1 MHTHTP
7 PVVRASAA
15 FAMVAFLACGEPETA
30 ADHMEQHFEQVDA
43 VMTAV
48 IAGDLA
54 AVKQP
59 AGWLASHEPA
69 EGLPDDWE
77 PFVTD
82 MQAAARVA
90 EEATDIATAAV
101 ATGEMALLC
110 GACHT
115 AVGQGTAFAFMTQ
128 PEETGVTGHMKRHS
142 WALDQLWQGLI
153 GPSEESWQ
161 QGAQGLD
168 ESPVQGGSEDT
179 RTRVSGYT
187 NSELRPPRRPI
198 PPHAPSFTGSCYPP
212 VLVVTSRPATAHRP
226 DLRPPAD
233 TRSAANSPEGHA
245 STRVTVTQVGSAPPR
260 LLLVTLCSV

>member
-7 PVVRASAA
+7 PVVCASAA
-15 FAMVAFLACGEPETA
+15 LAMAALLACGAPESS

-69 EGLPDDWE
+69 EGLPGDWE

-82 MQAAARVA
+82 MQAAARLA
-90 EEATDIATAAV
+90 EGATDVATAAV

-110 GACHT
+110 GACHA
-115 AVGQGTAFAFMTQ
+115 AVGQGTAFAFLTQ
-128 PEETGVTGHMKRHS
+128 PEETGVTGHMKRHA

-153 GPSEESWQ
+153 GPSDESWQ
-161 QGAQGLD
+161 RGAQGLD
-168 ESPVQGGSEDT
+168 ESPIQGGSVET
-179 RTRVSGYT
+179 RTLGLRVHELGAQAAEAADPAARAVLYGELLSTCAGCHVAAGSG
-187 NSELRPPRRPI
+187 PPSRRQ
-198 PPHAPSFTGSCYPP
+198 ATG
-212 VLVVTSRPATAHRP
+212 
-226 DLRPPAD
+226 
-233 TRSAANSPEGHA
+233 GH
-245 STRVTVTQVGSAPPR
+245 
-260 LLLVTLCSV
+260 

>member
-1 MHTHTP
+1 MHTHTH

-15 FAMVAFLACGEPETA
+15 LAMAALLACGAPESS

-69 EGLPDDWE
+69 EGLPGDWE

-82 MQAAARVA
+82 MQAAARLA
-90 EEATDIATAAV
+90 EGATDVATAAV

-110 GACHT
+110 GACHA
-115 AVGQGTAFAFMTQ
+115 AVGQGTAFAFMAQ
-128 PEETGVTGHMKRHS
+128 PEETGVTGHMKRHA

-153 GPSEESWQ
+153 GPSDESWQ
-161 QGAQGLD
+161 RGAQGLD
-168 ESPVQGGSEDT
+168 ESPIQGGSVET
-179 RTRVSGYT
+179 RTLGLRVH
-187 NSELRPPRRPI
+187 ELGAQAAEAADPAARAVIYGELLSTCAGCHVAAGDGPP
-198 PPHAPSFTGSCYPP
+198 
-212 VLVVTSRPATAHRP
+212 SRPQATG
-226 DLRPPAD
+226 
-233 TRSAANSPEGHA
+233 GH
-245 STRVTVTQVGSAPPR
+245 
-260 LLLVTLCSV
+260 